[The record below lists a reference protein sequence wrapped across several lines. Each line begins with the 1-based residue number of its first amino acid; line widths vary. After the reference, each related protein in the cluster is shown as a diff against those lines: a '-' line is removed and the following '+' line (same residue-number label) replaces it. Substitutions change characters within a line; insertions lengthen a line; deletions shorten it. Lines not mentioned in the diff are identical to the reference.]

1 MQGKKQFFN
10 LPNNF
15 SLFFTLLFILFVNGA
30 FSQTGILKGTI
41 KNMNNNETVV
51 GASVYNISDI
61 TNGVASDVNG
71 AYSLNLNPGSQAII
85 CSFTGMVTDTFLVMI
100 ESGKTIEH
108 NFDLAQLSKN
118 LNVVVVSAGK
128 YEQRIEDITVSM
140 EVIKPTLIENKNTV
154 NITSVLEQTPGL
166 TILDQEPQIRGGSG
180 FSFGVG
186 SRVATLIDGL
196 PILSGDAGRTEWQ
209 FIPVENIEQIEVIKG
224 ASSVLYGSSA
234 LSGTINFRTA
244 YPKEK
249 FHTYVRTYGGVYDAP
264 FNEEAKWWDGPAN
277 FSGIAIQH
285 SEKMER
291 IDLVVGANAVYD
303 HGYIGPPVNIAA
315 LPFQDTTISGND
327 VASRWGRFNM
337 NLRYRFKKLKGLSAG
352 VNGNALQSHTNFS
365 LVWANDSSGIYNSFP
380 KTMTL
385 SDSKYFYVDP
395 FINYTTLKGTT
406 HNLRGRIYYAQ
417 NDNGNEQSNKAN
429 VYIAEYRFNKIFAAL
444 GDLNVTGGLFM
455 NHSFSTADLYN
466 GSGMPKNESE
476 NYAGYAQLEKKFINR
491 VTLSG
496 GIRGEYFQINE
507 EEKVFKPIMR
517 AGLNVKIT
525 KGTFLRASY
534 GQGYRYPTI
543 TEKFINTNTG
553 GIGVFSNP
561 QVKPETSWST
571 EVGIKQGFKIGNFL
585 AFADVAAFEQHYSN
599 TIEYIYAI
607 WEHDSFG
614 NSSAGFKFINT
625 GRTRVKGIE
634 FSLMGEG
641 KIFKDFSLAI
651 LGGYTYT
658 LPQSLEPD
666 YIFAYDNPDTTQG
679 FIRTALS
686 YDSTST
692 DYSNN
697 ILKYRFNDLA
707 KVDIELIWKFLSVGY
722 SLRYYGF
729 MKNIDKTFYTLDEP
743 YFLPTGIKEYR
754 KEHDNGSLVH
764 DVRFGAKLSKVF
776 KAAALVNNVANL
788 EYSLRPLKIESPR
801 TFTLQLV
808 AEF

>member
-496 GIRGEYFQINE
+496 GIRGEYFLINE

-707 KVDIELIWKFLSVGY
+707 KVDIELTWKFLSVGY

>member
-707 KVDIELIWKFLSVGY
+707 KVDIELTWKFLSVGY